1 MFCKVCGKEIKE
13 GDAFCTSCG
22 AKLSDDSKL
31 NTFSEKPETS
41 TNYED
46 YENDDEIEEEYVQPH
61 RTFKET
67 MFGKTIINY
76 FKHPLQ
82 VFSIMKNED
91 TTSTSIGIL
100 VGTIVLY
107 GIFSMLYFITF
118 LKNIVD
124 IFFIGINSLSDNL
137 KNILN
142 IDISDYYDY
151 SEEISSL
158 KNGINTYL
166 TTRGDNFSYFIKSAL
181 SIGILILITFVIIE
195 ICNAIILKNRISHKN
210 ILFISAIGFVPL
222 LISTIVNNILI
233 YISFFATVIIA
244 IFGFIMS
251 LTTIFTGILQV
262 SNKKDDKIY
271 WTTAINNLAL
281 TIAIPFTL
289 KISLGAVLDTFI
301 KLFKYLDRL
310 F

>member
-22 AKLSDDSKL
+22 AKISDDSSL
-31 NTFSEKPETS
+31 NVAQKSTTNEK
-41 TNYED
+41 YD
-46 YENDDEIEEEYVQPH
+46 YEVQNEGEYIQSH
-61 RTFKET
+61 RNFKET
-67 MFGKTIINY
+67 MFGKIVINY
-76 FKHPLQ
+76 FKDPFQ

-100 VGTIVLY
+100 IGTIILY

-124 IFFIGINSLSDNL
+124 IFFRAINSLSDNL

-142 IDISDYYDY
+142 IDISDYYNY

-158 KNGINTYL
+158 KNGINAYL
-166 TTRGDNFSYFIKSAL
+166 TTRGDNFNYFIKSAL

-195 ICNAIILKNRISHKN
+195 ICNSIILKNRITHKN
-210 ILFISAIGFVPL
+210 ILFISAIGFTPL
-222 LISTIVNNILI
+222 LMSTIVNNILI
-233 YISFFATVIIA
+233 YISFFATIILA

-251 LTTIFTGILQV
+251 LITIFIGILQV

-271 WTTAINNLAL
+271 WTIAVNNLAL
-281 TIAIPFTL
+281 TIYTPFML
-289 KISLGAVLDTFI
+289 KLSLSTVLDTFI

>member
-22 AKLSDDSKL
+22 AKISDDSSL
-31 NTFSEKPETS
+31 NITQKPTDNEE
-41 TNYED
+41 YD
-46 YENDDEIEEEYVQPH
+46 YEAQNEDEYVQAH
-61 RTFKET
+61 RSFKET
-67 MFGKTIINY
+67 MLGKTVINY
-76 FKHPLQ
+76 FKHPFQ

-91 TTSTSIGIL
+91 TASTSIGIL
-100 VGTIVLY
+100 VGTIILY

-124 IFFIGINSLSDNL
+124 IFFRAINSLSNSL

-142 IDISDYYDY
+142 IDISDYYNY
-151 SEEISSL
+151 SEEISNL

-166 TTRGDNFSYFIKSAL
+166 TTRGDNFSYFIRSAL

-195 ICNAIILKNRISHKN
+195 ICNSIILKNRITHKN
-210 ILFISAIGFVPL
+210 ILFISAIGFTPL

-233 YISFFATVIIA
+233 YISFFATIILA

-251 LTTIFTGILQV
+251 LITIFIGMLQV

-271 WTTAINNLAL
+271 WTIAVNNLAL
-281 TIAIPFTL
+281 TISIPFML
-289 KISLGAVLDTFI
+289 KLSLGTVLDTFI
-301 KLFKYLDRL
+301 KLFKYLDHL